1 MKPFLT
7 AMLLMIVL
15 QTSCAA
21 QAQQSCT
28 NFQALVKATYTFKP
42 SKLSDSERDSKA
54 AAMDKVWDA
63 AKANPR
69 ELAPCVRTMLESTD
83 SDPWFRFDGSNLLVS
98 LDPSPESKAIQVRH
112 YTNADLADVHLQ
124 VWIETLAQRGSEG
137 FDVSE
142 AANRWLTYP
151 KASYFLPR
159 HGVFEVQ
166 TFHGALFLFGSMD
179 ESQATPALLKIVNQA
194 SHPGREIALL
204 ILMDQATP
212 ESLRSLK
219 QIDAQGFSYKTR
231 QSLRTL
237 LSNPQLFTPRA
248 KPKTS
253 RAEFVEAFN
262 EILSGNGEKFIRLIT
277 QVPDGE
283 VDVVAVLRPEDLPL
297 VRKVRR
303 RFIANATPHAIEF
316 YDSFTRILMT
326 MIWKPEFVNG
336 GIAHR
341 N

>member
-1 MKPFLT
+1 MKPILT
-7 AMLLMIVL
+7 ATLLLIIL
-15 QTSCAA
+15 TTIPAA

-28 NFQALVKATYTFKP
+28 SFQALVKATYTFKP
-42 SKLSDSERDSKA
+42 SQLSDAQREAKVV
-54 AAMDKVWDA
+54 AMDKVWDA

-69 ELAPCVRTMLESTD
+69 TLAPCLRTMLESTD

-112 YTNADLADVHLQ
+112 YTNTDLADVHLA
-124 VWIETLAQRGSEG
+124 VWIETLARLGSEG

-151 KASYFLPR
+151 KARYFLPR

-194 SHPGREIALL
+194 NHPGRETALL

-219 QIDAQGFSYKTR
+219 QIDAQSLSYKTR

-253 RAEFVEAFN
+253 RAEFLEAFN
-262 EILSGNGEKFIRLIT
+262 EILTGKWEKFIRLVT

-303 RFIANATPHAIEF
+303 RMVANATPHAVEF
-316 YDSFTRILMT
+316 YDSFTKILMT

-336 GIAHR
+336 DIAHR

>member
-1 MKPFLT
+1 MKPILT
-7 AMLLMIVL
+7 ATLLLIIL
-15 QTSCAA
+15 TTIPAA

-28 NFQALVKATYTFKP
+28 SFQALVKATYTFKP
-42 SKLSDSERDSKA
+42 SQLSEAQRDTKVV
-54 AAMDKVWDA
+54 AMDKVWNA

-69 ELAPCVRTMLESTD
+69 ELVPCLRTMLESTD

-112 YTNADLADVHLQ
+112 FTNTDLGDVHLAI
-124 VWIETLAQRGSEG
+124 WIQTLARRGSEG

-151 KASYFLPR
+151 KARYFLPR
-159 HGVFEVQ
+159 HGAFEVQ

-194 SHPGREIALL
+194 SHPARETALL

-219 QIDAQGFSYKTR
+219 QIDTQGFSYKTR

-237 LSNPQLFTPRA
+237 LSKPQLFTPRA
-248 KPKTS
+248 QPKTS
-253 RAEFVEAFN
+253 RAEFLEAFN
-262 EILSGNGEKFIRLIT
+262 ELLIGRGEKFIRLIT
-277 QVPDGE
+277 EVPDGE
-283 VDVVAVLRPEDLPL
+283 VDVVAVLKPEDLPL

-303 RFIANATPHAIEF
+303 RMVANATPHAVEF
-316 YDSFTRILMT
+316 YDSFTKILMT
-326 MIWKPEFVNG
+326 LIWKPEFVNG
-336 GIAHR
+336 AIAHR